1 MPQYIAFLRGI
12 NLGKRRP
19 KMEGLRGLFEQLKFT
34 DVSTFIAS
42 GNVIFDAKAKDAA
55 KLEQEIEQHLKT
67 ALGYGVDT
75 FLRTRAELGAVAT
88 YQPFPAAEM
97 EAEQNTAYVTFLRE
111 PLAKEAGPKL
121 RSCHTPV
128 DEFHSNGRELYWLC
142 RIPSNESTVWASPV
156 LKSILPKTMTMRNLT
171 TIRKMAALYGVKG
184 T

>member
-19 KMEGLRGLFEQLKFT
+19 KMEDLRGLFEQLKFT

-55 KLEQEIEQHLKT
+55 KLERQIEEHLKV
-67 ALGYGVDT
+67 ALGYQVDT
-75 FLRTRAELGAVAT
+75 FLRTRAELAAVAAHE
-88 YQPFPAAEM
+88 PFPASEMAAEG
-97 EAEQNTAYVTFLRE
+97 NTAYVTFLRD
-111 PLAKEAGPKL
+111 PLAGESVPKL
-121 RSCHTPV
+121 RACHTPV

-142 RIPSNESTVWASPV
+142 RVRSSDSEVWSSPV

-184 T
+184 A